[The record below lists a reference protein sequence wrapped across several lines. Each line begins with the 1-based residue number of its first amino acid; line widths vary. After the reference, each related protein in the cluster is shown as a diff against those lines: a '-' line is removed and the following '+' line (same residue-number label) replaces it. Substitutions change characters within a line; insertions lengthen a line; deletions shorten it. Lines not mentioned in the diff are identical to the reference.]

1 MLADKL
7 HNKGYPVVV
16 VEDTRARFEELA
28 ERGFPSV
35 MGNAVAQDVL
45 ELARADCASAL
56 LLTIPN
62 GYEAGEIVAKARAM
76 NTHMTIKTNYA
87 DGCGFWFSGAAS
99 ASGLRSMSCSE
110 RPSVSVSAAGLI
122 LTGQPNS

>member
-1 MLADKL
+1 MKLLAKHMMESVSGVGNQDNIDNIKFINDQVL
-7 HNKGYPVVV
+7 TAAIGASMTPAAPVAGAGTAVV
-16 VEDTRARFEELA
+16 GSLIHSTNHQIQARKIRACI
-28 ERGFPSV
+28 S
-35 MGNAVAQDVL
+35 QQ
-45 ELARADCASAL
+45 
-56 LLTIPN
+56 
-62 GYEAGEIVAKARAM
+62 
-76 NTHMTIKTNYA
+76 IKTNYA